1 MPCILSGKLNASA
14 DPTIPEQIAFQVMLS
29 DYESVIVRY
38 TSMLRVNR
46 VEDGYSVQA
55 NAGRIQG
62 PKKVARQVRGHSC
75 EAEVYNRIGR

>member
-46 VEDGYSVQA
+46 VVVYKQT
-55 NAGRIQG
+55 QG
-62 PKKVARQVRGHSC
+62 EYKGQKRLQDR
-75 EAEVYNRIGR
+75 